1 MLFVQFP
8 QSTLR
13 LVEYHLVAAS
23 ELGVCTEIITAPE
36 WQVTYDTDALGRRTH
51 RTATGEPDTYLLY
64 HDSLNPVA
72 LLDTNGDLLQRYVYL
87 PDSHTPVAMLQYT
100 PGTSDDPTAWVYVAD
115 SRGSVRLVVNAL
127 TGEIGQRMDY
137 GPWGEVIDDTNP
149 GFQPF
154 GYAGGEYDPRTGL
167 TRFGAR
173 DYDSEV
179 GRWTARDP
187 IGFGGGDT
195 NLYAY
200 VGGDP
205 VNSVDVTG
213 LEVYHCWYAMDGW
226 LSSFNHH
233 MICTDS
239 YPSQSGCMGYGP
251 NQTTLEPDLRR
262 GSNQAAIRCRSLPD
276 VDEMCANEK
285 MRTNNYGFYFPFTND
300 CFDAVERVINQ
311 CDSSAF
317 RWTDGWEIPIGAW
330 DW

>member
-1 MLFVQFP
+1 MTM
-8 QSTLR
+8 QS
-13 LVEYHLVAAS
+13 S
-23 ELGVCTEIITAPE
+23 ID
-36 WQVTYDTDALGRRTH
+36 YDIDPVGRRIGRREVVYAGSPVEETVVD
-51 RTATGEPDTYLLY
+51 RRRWVYRDG
-64 HDSLNPVA
+64 LNPVA
-72 LLDTNGDLLQRYVYL
+72 QLDAAGRLTQVYVYATRQ
-87 PDSHTPVAMLQYT
+87 HTPDYMIGLTWPA
-100 PGTSDDPTAWVYVAD
+100 DPTATTPTGTTLYRLVSDV
-115 SRGSVRLVVNAL
+115 RGSVRLVVDATTGTVAQQL
-127 TGEIGQRMDY
+127 TYDPYGQ
-137 GPWGEVIDDTNP
+137 VLDDTAP